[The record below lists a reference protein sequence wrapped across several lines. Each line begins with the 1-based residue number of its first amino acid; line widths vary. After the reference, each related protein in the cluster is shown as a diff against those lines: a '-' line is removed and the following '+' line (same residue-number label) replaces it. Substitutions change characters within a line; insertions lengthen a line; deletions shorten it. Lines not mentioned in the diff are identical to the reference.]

1 MLKHVLQPCERA
13 IIRKDLHNIWHTRM
27 IRLTV
32 ILVPALLCL
41 VLPAFYLAIAWF
53 LPAEAG
59 SVSDDLAFLQSAA
72 GEEMTERQLMV
83 YLVAQLLGPMFF
95 LMIPLMVSTT
105 SAACSFVGERENSTM
120 ETLLLAPVS
129 LRQIFRAKVAAC
141 ALLSLIAEA
150 VSLLAFS
157 LVMAIGSVLFETP
170 FYFNL
175 SWAVLVFLLAPAV
188 ALFGVTFMVLISGRS
203 KSSMEAMQTSGY
215 LVLPVVL
222 LFVAQL
228 SGAFT
233 LGPVLLLLIAVLVG
247 GADAVLVSIASRS
260 FTPERLLRV

>member
-95 LMIPLMVSTT
+95 LMYPPDGCPPLPPPAALSVSVRTVRWKRF
-105 SAACSFVGERENSTM
+105 S
-120 ETLLLAPVS
+120 S
-129 LRQIFRAKVAAC
+129 L
-141 ALLSLIAEA
+141 
-150 VSLLAFS
+150 
-157 LVMAIGSVLFETP
+157 P
-170 FYFNL
+170 F
-175 SWAVLVFLLAPAV
+175 
-188 ALFGVTFMVLISGRS
+188 
-203 KSSMEAMQTSGY
+203 
-215 LVLPVVL
+215 
-222 LFVAQL
+222 L
-228 SGAFT
+228 SGKFF
-233 LGPVLLLLIAVLVG
+233 V
-247 GADAVLVSIASRS
+247 R
-260 FTPERLLRV
+260 R